1 MGRPYLLQR
10 EVGSLV
16 VGRLGRTLVEAL
28 GSCRI
33 DHLVEGSW
41 YRIRVGSGMRDR
53 ILPVAVCLGATAY
66 NVNPQ
71 PFPKLGRSYSV
82 VC

>member
-1 MGRPYLLQR
+1 M
-10 EVGSLV
+10 

-66 NVNPQ
+66 NVSPLAVS
-71 PFPKLGRSYSV
+71 KVRKIVLGGMPAEAGPY
-82 VC
+82 